1 MVSPNQYIWHQNQR
15 CHSAPFR
22 SSADPRKPRMR
33 KHLGILTGLG
43 LTVLLTACGG
53 GTASDANNLAE
64 GARTGT
70 DSWGNS
76 FVMLV
81 LENGDFYSLY
91 GTNKAGDFVLQ
102 GFDQGTPTVNGSA
115 LQGAITEYDSSNP
128 AAKGKLDATLVSGS
142 ALKGT
147 IANAAGTAAGT
158 FTATPLSAKY
168 ANFDYHTSA
177 KPSDVAYSW
186 TVTTLNGSAEKISIS
201 ATGAVAGSING
212 CSLSGT
218 VSPRGKGKNVLNM
231 DLLFGPSPCANAK
244 QSVSGIALDYD
255 LGNGKRQLLAALQD
269 PKKSYGYSFSAQR

>member
-1 MVSPNQYIWHQNQR
+1 MH
-15 CHSAPFR
+15 
-22 SSADPRKPRMR
+22 KPI
-33 KHLGILTGLG
+33 GFLTGLG

-115 LQGAITEYDSSNP
+115 LQGSITEYDSNNP
-128 AAKGKLDATLVSGS
+128 PAKGTLDAKLVSGNS
-142 ALKGT
+142 LTGAITG
-147 IANAAGTAAGT
+147 ASGSAAGT
-158 FTATPLSAKY
+158 FSATPLSARY
-168 ANFDYHTSA
+168 ANYSYNTA
-177 KPSDVAYSW
+177 AVPGDVAGNW
-186 TVTTLNGSAEKISIS
+186 KVTTLNGSAETITISD
-201 ATGAVAGSING
+201 TGVVTGSIKG
-212 CSLSGT
+212 CSFSGT
-218 VSPRGKGKNVLNM
+218 VSPRSKGKNVLNM
-231 DLLFGPSPCANAK
+231 DLRFGTSPCANAN
-244 QSVSGIALDYD
+244 QGVSGIALGYD